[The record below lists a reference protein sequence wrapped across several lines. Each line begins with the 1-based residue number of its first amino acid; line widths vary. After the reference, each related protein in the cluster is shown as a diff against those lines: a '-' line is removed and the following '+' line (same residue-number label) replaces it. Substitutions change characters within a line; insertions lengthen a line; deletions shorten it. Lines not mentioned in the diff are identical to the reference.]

1 MQSSNELRTG
11 CYINLSGSVVRVQL
25 IVKLFRYNDV
35 IIKLSE
41 MWVWKGK
48 ERMEREQCEGV
59 REEETVTK
67 DEENM
72 KNNKLF
78 SCEKAINGNYVFH

>member
-1 MQSSNELRTG
+1 
-11 CYINLSGSVVRVQL
+11 
-25 IVKLFRYNDV
+25 
-35 IIKLSE
+35 
-41 MWVWKGK
+41 
-48 ERMEREQCEGV
+48 MEREQCEGV